1 MNLLRFIWIISFKH
15 VWICIVVL
23 LFCCFVVLLFFYWFL
38 VFECVLFHTVFT
50 SNNTNNKSA
59 NDINVQSSK
68 YTRTSA
74 RDCSLKSN
82 QQYYVIKSVTFSWSV
97 CFSGSSTNKIDSH
110 DVTDILLKVALNSIT
125 LTRINTI
132 AGFITKR

>member
-1 MNLLRFIWIISFKH
+1 MNLLRFIWIITSKH
-15 VWICIVVL
+15 FWICIVVL
-23 LFCCFVVLLFFYWFL
+23 SFFYWCL

-50 SNNTNNKSA
+50 SNYTNNKSA

-68 YTRTSA
+68 YTRTSV

-82 QQYYVIKSVTFSWSV
+82 QQYYGIKSVTFSWSV
-97 CFSGSSTNKIDSH
+97 GFSGSSTNKIDSH